1 MSMNDLLQNINK
13 HKEKNDMSVATISII
28 IFSLAI

>member
-13 HKEKNDMSVATISII
+13 HKEKIDISVATISII